1 MPSYY
6 LAVFYSGLVLGSG
19 MLALGIWDTPKG
31 KPSKLLRAAC
41 IGVPASALIVFALI
55 AGAYNRC
62 NGLTQDAVSVKN
74 PNGASDMFE
83 KCMSDPILLLVVW
96 APTFGASHAPPTR
109 TLPLAGVHTYRTH
122 TRPAGALG
130 LWTITLF
137 FVSNAKNQF
146 KCGTPFFYAMV
157 FLVLGIGSS
166 ILVTFTGQ
174 QHFHVFIA
182 GGFVGLFFT
191 ELHFIIYAVPDSY
204 NTGSNQASV

>member
-19 MLALGIWDTPKG
+19 MLALGIWDSPKG

-41 IGVPASALIVFALI
+41 IGVPASAIAAFALI

-62 NGLTQDAVSVKN
+62 NGLAQHAASAKN
-74 PNGASDMFE
+74 PNGGSAAFE
-83 KCMSDPILLLVVW
+83 KCMSDPILLLIVWVV
-96 APTFGASHAPPTR
+96 TFGASHASPAHPF
-109 TLPLAGVHTYRTH
+109 PAGVHTYRTH

-130 LWTITLF
+130 FWTITLF

-146 KCGTPFFYAMV
+146 KCGSAFFFAMV
-157 FLVLGIGSS
+157 FLAVGIVSS
-166 ILVTFTGQ
+166 IFVTGTGHQ
-174 QHFHVFIA
+174 FIHVFIA

-191 ELHFIIYAVPDSY
+191 ELIFIIYVVPDSY

>member
-1 MPSYY
+1 MSRQ
-6 LAVFYSGLVLGSG
+6 ASDVDTTRVTAINREGQRAGSAGSVGFVNSSGSSGLEGRG
-19 MLALGIWDTPKG
+19 RWAQ
-31 KPSKLLRAAC
+31 RARQ
-41 IGVPASALIVFALI
+41 ASE
-55 AGAYNRC
+55 AG
-62 NGLTQDAVSVKN
+62 
-74 PNGASDMFE
+74 
-83 KCMSDPILLLVVW
+83 